1 MPAVRVPLSLT
12 EVFNADKPTPPG
24 GPLKVEDVRAQ
35 HATVKWKK
43 PEDNGGSDITG
54 YVIEKMDMDTGR
66 WVPAGEVGPDAD
78 SFKVTGLNKG
88 KKYKLRVKAINK
100 EGESEPL
107 ETTDSFIAKNPYGK
121 DMTDS
126 AGTSN
131 LYFLSNNSTVPN
143 KMTSCAMS

>member
-1 MPAVRVPLSLT
+1 M
-12 EVFNADKPTPPG
+12 E
-24 GPLKVEDVRAQ
+24 EIRAQ

-43 PEDNGGSDITG
+43 PDDNGGSDITG

-78 SFKVTGLNKG
+78 SFKVTGLTPK

-107 ETTDSFIAKNPYGK
+107 ETTDSFLAKNPYGK
-121 DMTDS
+121 GCCHS
-126 AGTSN
+126 SLSLG
-131 LYFLSNNSTVPN
+131 FLLLSSGACIQFQTERKSPPV
-143 KMTSCAMS
+143 S